1 MLELGT
7 GDLDEVKEE
16 VFNCE
21 LIYSIIHSLMQTIFI
36 GNQSCARDTGVKPD
50 GCCLC
55 LSGGSTGVKEGKT

>member
-1 MLELGT
+1 MRS
-7 GDLDEVKEE
+7 EE

-21 LIYSIIHSLMQTIFI
+21 LIYSIIHALMQTIFI

-55 LSGGSTGVKEGKT
+55 LSGGSTGVKEGKA